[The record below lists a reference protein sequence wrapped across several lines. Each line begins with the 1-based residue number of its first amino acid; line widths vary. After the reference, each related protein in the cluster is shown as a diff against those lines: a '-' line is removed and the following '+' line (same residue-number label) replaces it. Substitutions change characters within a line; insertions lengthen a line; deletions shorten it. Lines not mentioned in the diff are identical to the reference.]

1 MCEAFELRCPTKLS
15 RFNSF
20 KWIRNPE
27 FDTRFLKL
35 PALLKESRTRSRSR
49 KKPDKNIK
57 NVFLWKFRPEILSED
72 SPYLNGTLTS
82 IFLKSTLRNFSIC
95 GTNKGILIQKLTVA
109 DLIRMSLLY
118 FGHWPEAS
126 HTSAVN
132 FNLNS
137 KKRADGRVL
146 LE

>member
-1 MCEAFELRCPTKLS
+1 MVRHDLMCEALELRCPTKLS

-72 SPYLNGTLTS
+72 SPYLNGTLTF

-95 GTNKGILIQKLTVA
+95 GTNKGILIEVNCSGLNTDEFIVLWPLA
-109 DLIRMSLLY
+109 R
-118 FGHWPEAS
+118 GHPHFCS
-126 HTSAVN
+126 
-132 FNLNS
+132 
-137 KKRADGRVL
+137 
-146 LE
+146 